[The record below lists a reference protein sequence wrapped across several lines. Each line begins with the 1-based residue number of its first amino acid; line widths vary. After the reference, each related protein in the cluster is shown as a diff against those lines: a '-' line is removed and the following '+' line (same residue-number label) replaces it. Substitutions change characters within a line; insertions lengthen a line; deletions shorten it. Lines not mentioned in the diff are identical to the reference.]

1 MLAWSPDSK
10 YMAIGEQDSKVHF
23 WHVKSGEDP
32 QMWVSSPRCLVLSW
46 DPSGQWLATFGR
58 ATVALSVCSGKG
70 PSGRK
75 PRAYEAHSNKL
86 TQLASQPDG
95 KLLASADMDPTLA
108 LWDRLKHDKVIG
120 GGLLSAPPSC
130 LRWRQVGAFAVGP

>member
-1 MLAWSPDSK
+1 
-10 YMAIGEQDSKVHF
+10 MAGPV
-23 WHVKSGEDP
+23 
-32 QMWVSSPRCLVLSW
+32 
-46 DPSGQWLATFGR
+46 GR
-58 ATVALSVCSGKG
+58 ATVALRDCSGKG

-95 KLLASADMDPTLA
+95 KLLASVDMDPTLA

-120 GGLLSAPPSC
+120 GGLLSAPASC